1 MDEEGCDAVGDS
13 ATRLLGYSAT
23 RLLGLEET
31 GAEVLQ
37 SAPNGGEFAAETGC
51 VQVAEVPGEQE
62 EVLQLTHRTKGDGDK
77 AGEFPVSAASLT
89 LGDVSGDRNRSPTHL
104 SREAKEFMS
113 RERGRLLVDV
123 EYQRVS
129 RSPNCEALEVW
140 HDGNGPVVRD

>member
-89 LGDVSGDRNRSPTHL
+89 LGDVASPSPCQRGSLIQPHRTRESGLARYHAFP
-104 SREAKEFMS
+104 
-113 RERGRLLVDV
+113 
-123 EYQRVS
+123 
-129 RSPNCEALEVW
+129 
-140 HDGNGPVVRD
+140 